1 MLNSEQKILGL
12 VAHLGIFLGLPVLAP
27 LLVFLLSKDSIVKN
41 QAKEAL
47 VFQIALIVLGFIAS
61 ILIIIL
67 IGIPMLIALSVIA
80 VIFPIRAAV
89 EFYRNGYY
97 SYPITGK
104 FSKTL

>member
-12 VAHLGIFLGLPVLAP
+12 IAHLGIFLGLPVLAP
-27 LLVFLLSKDSIVKN
+27 LLVFLLSRDSIVKN

-67 IGIPMLIALSVIA
+67 IGIPILIVLGVIA
-80 VIFPIRAAV
+80 VIFPIVAAV
-89 EFYRNGYY
+89 EFYQKGYY
-97 SYPITGK
+97 SYPVTGK
-104 FSKTL
+104 LFKTL